1 MSRKLLVLLVL
12 CAIVAIVAY
21 RAAGLNFDWA
31 LFRRSLSGVNVWW
44 LTACVILTFATYWLR
59 ALRWQLLLAP
69 LKRLPVS
76 QLLAITTVGF
86 AAIFS
91 LGRAGELARPVWLA
105 RREDVPL
112 SGSVATIVVERALDI
127 IMLTTLLAIA
137 LIVVEVPAGSEKTL
151 GVLKNGAWFISALV
165 VAGIIGLVL
174 IRTNAQRIVKVIP
187 FKRVAAAVESFA
199 QGLSFLQ
206 NRKAFFLVILH
217 SAILWIAIALQFWLL
232 LLGTNS
238 GFSVGAA
245 TLVMVAA
252 GIGSVAMLPG
262 IGGGFQAA
270 ISFCMTTLFQVP
282 KEQATATSLIAWV
295 VSYGPTIV
303 VGAIYMAVKGISIR
317 ELKSTIRKPESE
329 IG

>member
-1 MSRKLLVLLVL
+1 MSRKLLVLLAL

-21 RAAGLNFDWA
+21 RASGLNFDWV
-31 LFRRSLSGVNVWW
+31 LFRKSFAGVNVWW
-44 LTACVILTFATYWLR
+44 LAACVIMTFATYWLR
-59 ALRWQLLLAP
+59 AIRWQVLLAP
-69 LKRLPVS
+69 LRKLPVS
-76 QLLAITTVGF
+76 ELLAVTTVGF

-112 SGSVATIVVERALDI
+112 SGSIATIVVERALDI
-127 IMLTTLLAIA
+127 IMFTALLAIA

-165 VAGIIGLVL
+165 VAGAIVLVL
-174 IRTNAQRIVKVIP
+174 IRTNAQRIVQLIP
-187 FKRVAAAVESFA
+187 FKGIAGAVENFA
-199 QGLSFLQ
+199 HGLAFLQ
-206 NRKAFFLVILH
+206 DRKTFFLVILH
-217 SAILWIAIALQFWLL
+217 SAVLWIVIALQFWFL

-238 GFSVGAA
+238 GFSIGAA

-295 VSYGPTIV
+295 VSYAPTII

-317 ELKSTIRKPESE
+317 ELKNTVRKPESE
-329 IG
+329 TL